1 MSSSCHL
8 FLARNLSASFRVRVI
23 TIVSMTFIFNRDTL
37 PFRTDFWIAGTRCLL
52 NTNSHDIL
60 RSASRWKRPQ
70 LGGAQSF
77 EMEIIVDPKLDNTTT
92 PPAFFRGN
100 GHIVFAFLPPNS
112 FVTYDLLRKRV
123 QVVLSQQAARDDDFW
138 STLLLPITIGVLGIA
153 VGVAP
158 LHCACLDRGG
168 NGLLIAGESGAGK
181 STLAAA
187 LTQRGL
193 ALISDDWTYIYRVKS
208 GLVAH
213 GISAPIKLLPDT
225 VQFFSELRELTPTVS
240 LNGELA
246 YEVDPSRVL
255 GSTVKDLSRPRWV
268 FFLERASNPGCYF
281 VPSHPGYTVEFFE
294 KSAERVPDELIE
306 AKARRTAIIQALSA
320 CPSWILRT
328 GAKPHRTAKAID
340 HFISEAQYATA

>member
-1 MSSSCHL
+1 
-8 FLARNLSASFRVRVI
+8 
-23 TIVSMTFIFNRDTL
+23 MTFIFNRDTL

-100 GHIVFAFLPPNS
+100 GQIVFAFFPPNS

-255 GSTVKDLSRPRWV
+255 GSTVKDFSRPRWV

-281 VPSHPGYTVEFFE
+281 VPSRPGYTVEFFE
-294 KSAERVPDELIE
+294 KSAERLPDELIE
-306 AKARRTAIIQALSA
+306 AKARRTAIIQALSG
-320 CPSWILRT
+320 CPSWIVRM
-328 GAKPHRTAKAID
+328 GENPHRTAEAID